1 MNRGG
6 IEPSTE
12 GACGEMYRQAAQ
24 FKCDDQ
30 MNVKYL
36 CGTEVSIKNITRH
49 EVRVNEKKEE
59 ITSDQTGHK
68 V

>member
-24 FKCDDQ
+24 SKCVNEV
-30 MNVKYL
+30 NVHYI

-49 EVRVNEKKEE
+49 EVQVNEKKEE
-59 ITSDQTGHK
+59 ITSEQTWHK

>member
-6 IEPSTE
+6 IEPPTE

-24 FKCDDQ
+24 SKCVDEV
-30 MNVKYL
+30 NVHYI
-36 CGTEVSIKNITRH
+36 CGTEVSIKKITRH
-49 EVRVNEKKEE
+49 EVRVNENKEE
-59 ITSDQTGHK
+59 ITSNQTRHK